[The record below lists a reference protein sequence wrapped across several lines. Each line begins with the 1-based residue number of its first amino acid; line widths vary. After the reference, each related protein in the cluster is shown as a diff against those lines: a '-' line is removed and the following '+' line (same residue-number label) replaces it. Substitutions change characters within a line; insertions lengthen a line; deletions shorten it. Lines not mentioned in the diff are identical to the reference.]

1 MSDLIER
8 LKGLLIPESP
18 MHPIGCSAWEQEA
31 DYVVGAIIDHIEH
44 LEKIIDCRDKS
55 LTEEIALTAKFAAL
69 NLQKTQELSR
79 LQSLSDQNRLT
90 GGWRAVPIIPTAEMI
105 EAMRLCTIRNSRP
118 VDPARPFESPFTCAV
133 LASPPLPL
141 PGGEDCSSR
150 DQSPVAD
157 AACAPDGAALIPGE
171 EGQS

>member
-90 GGWRAVPIIPTAEMI
+90 GGWRAVPEEPTREMLGAARKVGHI
-105 EAMRLCTIRNSRP
+105 SPEKDAALKWAAML
-118 VDPARPFESPFTCAV
+118 A
-133 LASPPLPL
+133 ASPPLPL
-141 PGGEDCSSR
+141 PGGEEK
-150 DQSPVAD
+150 V
-157 AACAPDGAALIPGE
+157 
-171 EGQS
+171 